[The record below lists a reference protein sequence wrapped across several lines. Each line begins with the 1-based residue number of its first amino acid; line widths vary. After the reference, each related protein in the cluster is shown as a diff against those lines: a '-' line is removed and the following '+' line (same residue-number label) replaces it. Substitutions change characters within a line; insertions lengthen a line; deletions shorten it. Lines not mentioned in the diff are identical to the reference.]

1 MTLPRRHSMS
11 SVCSQHA
18 SASNIRH
25 AQDTVRLEQI
35 WHGQAGIVAPVPNSA
50 QAARRARSLL
60 SLSSVS
66 NALTGAHAMPR
77 LYPFAILSL

>member
-50 QAARRARSLL
+50 DAASRARSLL
-60 SLSSVS
+60 SPSSVS
-66 NALTGAHAMPR
+66 TAMIGAHEMPR
-77 LYPFAILSL
+77 RSPFAIL